1 MDSSIF
7 NGHTVQSRRILY
19 TPSAFARSNLLYLQ
33 EAGTLTALQP
43 HESRRENLS
52 SFLCFLVLDGSGSLN
67 YDGQDYPLQAGDC
80 VFLNC
85 RKPYSHKCS
94 DSLWTLK
101 WIHFYGYNMNGIY
114 DKYEERGGSPCF
126 SPDNFRDFSRLI
138 DEVYA
143 IAEGTSYL
151 RDMQLYNRLTE
162 LLLLLMGESWNPGRQ
177 VRLSPKRQNLQEIKE
192 YIDHNYARKLSLD
205 ELSGRFY
212 INKYYL
218 TRIFKEQFGMTLNSY
233 LLQVRITHAKQLLRF
248 TDDSIESIGA
258 RCGIPDA
265 GYFAR
270 TFKKVEGTTP
280 AEYRKKWSAP
290 PAPPAADAQH
300 S

>member
-1 MDSSIF
+1 MDPSIF
-7 NGHTVQSRRILY
+7 NGHTVRSKRILY
-19 TPSAFARSNLLYLQ
+19 TPSSFARSNLLYLQ
-33 EAGTLTALQP
+33 ETGTLTALQP
-43 HESRRENLS
+43 HESRRENLA
-52 SFLCFLVLDGSGSLN
+52 SFLCFLVLDGSGSLD
-67 YDGQDYPLQAGDC
+67 YDSREYPLKAGDC

-126 SPDNFRDFSRLI
+126 SPENFDEFSSLI
-138 DEVYA
+138 DELYS
-143 IAEGTSYL
+143 IAEGSSHL
-151 RDMQLYNRLTE
+151 RDMQIYSKLTE
-162 LLLLLMGESWNPGRQ
+162 LLILLMGESWNPKKH
-177 VRLSPKRQNLQEIKE
+177 VHMSPKRQNLQEIKE
-192 YIDHNYARKLSLD
+192 YIDHNYARKITLD
-205 ELSGRFY
+205 DLAERFY

-248 TDDSIESIGA
+248 SDDSIEKISIQ
-258 RCGIPDA
+258 CGMLDA
-265 GYFAR
+265 NYFAR
-270 TFKKVEGTTP
+270 MFKKVEGMTP
-280 AEYRKKWSAP
+280 GEYRKKWSAG
-290 PAPPAADAQH
+290 